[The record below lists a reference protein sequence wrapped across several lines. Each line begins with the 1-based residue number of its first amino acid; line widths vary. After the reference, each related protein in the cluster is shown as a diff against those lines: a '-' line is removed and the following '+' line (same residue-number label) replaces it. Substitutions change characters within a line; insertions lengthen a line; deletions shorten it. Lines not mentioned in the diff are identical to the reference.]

1 MVRSKRLKQIKHK
14 RQTNHKRQTK
24 NKRHRQYGGRK
35 YPYNSI
41 DSSTDTN
48 VLGESVTEPVLIP
61 GYSEIL
67 DMMKEYKDGTTE
79 SKNLNIGINSNDVKV
94 LSDCSDTRNITDKE
108 NINKIIVLRKTSK
121 SFIGVTLGNN
131 TIDCSNDNYLEFA
144 SHNFRIFIKD
154 ILEWNPFLNQ
164 PAKVKNQD
172 GQLYTYYSEHK
183 YSSDSNFRNPEWW
196 QQQDWWT
203 SYIETPE
210 FKVAAEAAARTAT
223 AAAAA
228 VEAKITGEL
237 KKDLV
242 EKLKSEI
249 ARLEKQMIDTQTKIQ
264 ETRVKLQQAEQ

>member
-41 DSSTDTN
+41 DSSTNTN
-48 VLGESVTEPVLIP
+48 VLGESVVTEPVLIP

-79 SKNLNIGINSNDVKV
+79 SQQLIFRIKSNDVKV
-94 LSDCSDTRNITDKE
+94 LSDCSYTHNITDID
-108 NINKIIVLRKTSK
+108 NIKKIIVLRKTSK
-121 SFIGVTLGNN
+121 SFFGYTSGNN
-131 TIDCSNDNYLEFA
+131 TIDCSNDNYYKFA

-164 PAKVKNQD
+164 PPKVKNKEV
-172 GQLYTYYSEHK
+172 QLYAYYSEHN
-183 YSSDSNFRNPEWW
+183 YSSDYNFINQEWW
-196 QQQDWWT
+196 LKQDWWT
-203 SYIETPE
+203 SYIQTPE
-210 FKVAAEAAARTAT
+210 FRVAAEAAARTAT

-228 VEAKITGEL
+228 ITGEL
-237 KKDLV
+237 KLKKHLV

-249 ARLEKQMIDTQTKIQ
+249 ARLEKQMIDTQTEIQ